1 MDIASVVKA
10 EGSLYM
16 TVTLT
21 NGNVLVVPAI
31 ESNRHYKEIM
41 EKVGAGDLTIDLPT
55 DSSTS

>member
-21 NGNVLVVPAI
+21 NGNALFVPAI
-31 ESNRHYKEIM
+31 ESNRHYKEIK
-41 EKVGAGDLTIDLPT
+41 EKVEAGDLTIDLPT
-55 DSSTS
+55 DSST

>member
-1 MDIASVVKA
+1 MDISSVVKA

-21 NGNVLVVPAI
+21 NGNVLAVPAI

-41 EKVGAGDLTIDLPT
+41 EKVVAGDLTIDSPT
-55 DSSTS
+55 DSGT

>member
-31 ESNRHYKEIM
+31 ESNRHYKEIS
-41 EKVGAGDLTIDLPT
+41 EKVEAGDLTIDLPT
-55 DSSTS
+55 DSGT